1 MEFNI
6 FLKNISPAY
15 FSNENVSRIQ
25 IARTSHFKEIK
36 KKQEICIPIGYDK
49 VNETYIVWNPFLFLE
64 RINKKNNISIYSRF
78 TSQRDAAC
86 NRWVELVL
94 SSHEK
99 LYCVNKNYIADFIIN
114 FDQFFQDINTNKLL
128 DSENNINYDFQK
140 GFIRN
145 SNGLSNVKKLID
157 DREFIEA
164 SNLFAELAF
173 QENIKDFKKI
183 RREYNKFCDTL
194 DQ

>member
-1 MEFNI
+1 MI
-6 FLKNISPAY
+6 
-15 FSNENVSRIQ
+15 
-25 IARTSHFKEIK
+25 
-36 KKQEICIPIGYDK
+36 
-49 VNETYIVWNPFLFLE
+49 NETYIVWNPFLFLE

-78 TSQRDAAC
+78 TSQKDAVY

-128 DSENNINYDFQK
+128 DNDINHNLQK
-140 GFIRN
+140 GFISN
-145 SNGLSNVKKLID
+145 SNGLNDVRRLINE
-157 DREFIEA
+157 RKFIDA

-194 DQ
+194 D